1 MKVGEDKLNQELENT
16 HGDYYKMKLVFEK
29 KINLYSRILTKQE
42 GMTELDRIRL
52 ENMKEWTMSHLL
64 SLIMPEDTTTKF
76 SELTKQIYRLEKK
89 TAGLPGY

>member
-1 MKVGEDKLNQELENT
+1 
-16 HGDYYKMKLVFEK
+16 MKLVFEK

-64 SLIMPEDTTTKF
+64 SLIMHEDTTTKF

-89 TAGLPGY
+89 TAGLPEY